1 MTSRI
6 ASFGS
11 NAHHTAQEL
20 LPWFVMGT
28 LDEDDHAM
36 VEAHVRACLICQREL
51 EWQEQL
57 RAAHDDRVPDFDADR
72 ALAKLRIRIANST
85 PKPAPRSAPWEMPWR
100 RPWTQWALAAQF
112 IAIVALG
119 TVAISARRDAAVD
132 PPVYKALGQPVAAQT
147 TARLVVVFA
156 PHATEAEIRAIL
168 RRSGTRIVD
177 GPTSTDA
184 YVLAAA
190 PEGAQHA
197 LDVLRAEGSVQLAQS
212 LMTTGE
218 VH

>member
-36 VEAHVRACLICQREL
+36 VEAHVRTCLICQREL

-72 ALAKLRIRIANST
+72 ALAKLRIRIANSA
-85 PKPAPRSAPWEMPWR
+85 PKPAPRAAPWQMPWR

-112 IAIVALG
+112 VA
-119 TVAISARRDAAVD
+119 TDA
-132 PPVYKALGQPVAAQT
+132 
-147 TARLVVVFA
+147 
-156 PHATEAEIRAIL
+156 HATDSMRL
-168 RRSGTRIVD
+168 RGTGHSATR
-177 GPTSTDA
+177 
-184 YVLAAA
+184 
-190 PEGAQHA
+190 
-197 LDVLRAEGSVQLAQS
+197 
-212 LMTTGE
+212 
-218 VH
+218 

>member
-11 NAHHTAQEL
+11 TVHHTAQEL

-36 VEAHVRACLICQREL
+36 VEAHVRSCLICQREL

-57 RAAHDDRVPDFDADR
+57 RAAHDDRVPHFDVDR
-72 ALAKLRIRIANST
+72 ALAALRLRIVNSA
-85 PKPAPRSAPWEMPWR
+85 PAPAPRFASWKILWR
-100 RPWTQWALAAQF
+100 RPWMQWALAAQF
-112 IAIVALG
+112 VVIVVLG
-119 TVAISARRDAAVD
+119 AVAVSARKDA
-132 PPVYKALGQPVAAQT
+132 PVYHALGQPGAAQGA
-147 TARLVVVFA
+147 ARLVVVFA
-156 PHATEAEIRAIL
+156 PQATEAEIRSIL

-197 LDVLRAEGSVQLAQS
+197 LDVLRAEGVVQLAQS
-212 LMTTGE
+212 LTTGE

>member
-6 ASFGS
+6 ASFGPT
-11 NAHHTAQEL
+11 AHHTVQEL
-20 LPWFVMGT
+20 LPWFVMGA
-28 LDEDDHAM
+28 LDEHDHAT
-36 VEAHVRACLICQREL
+36 VEAHLRICLICQREL

-57 RAAHDDRVPDFDADR
+57 REANDDRVPRFDVDR
-72 ALAKLRIRIANST
+72 ALAALRRRIANSA
-85 PKPAPRSAPWEMPWR
+85 PARPRFASWQNLSR

-112 IAIVALG
+112 VVIVALG
-119 TVAISARRDAAVD
+119 AVAVSARKDVAVD
-132 PPVYKALGQPVAAQT
+132 TPVFTALAQRGAAQG

-156 PHATEAEIRAIL
+156 PRATEEEIRAIL

-177 GPTSTDA
+177 GPTATDA

-190 PEGAQHA
+190 TQDAQHA
-197 LDVLRAEGSVQLAQS
+197 LAVLRAEGSVQLAQS
-212 LMTTGE
+212 LTTGE

>member
-11 NAHHTAQEL
+11 NVHLTMQEL
-20 LPWFVMGT
+20 LPWFVMGA

-36 VEAHVRACLICQREL
+36 VEAHVRTCLICQREL

-57 RAAHDDRVPDFDADR
+57 RAAHDDRVPAFDVDQ
-72 ALAKLRIRIANST
+72 ALAKLKMRIANS
-85 PKPAPRSAPWEMPWR
+85 APRAPRFAALQFLWR

-112 IAIVALG
+112 AVIVALG
-119 TVAISARRDAAVD
+119 VAISVHKEA
-132 PPVYKALGQPVAAQT
+132 PVYQALGQPGAAAQA

-156 PHATEAEIRAIL
+156 PQATEAEIRGIL
-168 RRSGTRIVD
+168 QRSGTRIVD

-197 LDVLRAEGSVQLAQS
+197 LEVLRAERSVQLAQS
-212 LMTTGE
+212 LTGE

>member
-6 ASFGS
+6 ANFGS
-11 NAHHTAQEL
+11 SAHHTAQEL

-28 LDEDDHAM
+28 LDEHDRSM
-36 VEAHVRACLICQREL
+36 VEAHLRTCLICQREL

-57 RAAHDDRVPDFDADR
+57 RAAHDDSVPPFDVDR
-72 ALAKLRIRIANST
+72 ALAKLRIRIANSA
-85 PKPAPRSAPWEMPWR
+85 PEPAPRSAPWQITWR

-112 IAIVALG
+112 VVIIALG
-119 TVAISARRDAAVD
+119 AVAVSSRKDA
-132 PPVYKALGQPVAAQT
+132 PVYRALGQSSAAQAA
-147 TARLVVVFA
+147 ARLVVVFA
-156 PHATEAEIRAIL
+156 PQATEVEIRGIL

-184 YVLAAA
+184 YVLAAV
-190 PEGAQHA
+190 PEDAQHA
-197 LDVLRAEGSVQLAQS
+197 LDVLRTEGSVQLAQS
-212 LMTTGE
+212 LTTGE

>member
-6 ASFGS
+6 ANFGS
-11 NAHHTAQEL
+11 SVHQMAQEL

-28 LDEDDHAM
+28 LGEDEHAM
-36 VEAHVRACLICQREL
+36 VEAHVRGCLICQREL

-57 RAAHDDRVPDFDADR
+57 RAAHDDHVPDFDVDR
-72 ALAKLRIRIANST
+72 ALAALRLRIANS
-85 PKPAPRSAPWEMPWR
+85 APPTQRSGAWQTLWR

-112 IAIVALG
+112 VVIVALG
-119 TVAISARRDAAVD
+119 AVAVSARKDAPA
-132 PPVYKALGQPVAAQT
+132 YHALGQSGTAAQA

-156 PHATEAEIRAIL
+156 PQATEAEIRAIL

-177 GPTSTDA
+177 GPTLTDA

-212 LMTTGE
+212 LTTGE

>member
-11 NAHHTAQEL
+11 SVHHTVQEL

-28 LDEDDHAM
+28 LDEDDHVM

-57 RAAHDDRVPDFDADR
+57 RAAHDDHVPAFDVDR
-72 ALAKLRIRIANST
+72 ALAALRQRIANSA
-85 PKPAPRSAPWEMPWR
+85 PAPAPRFAAWQTFWR
-100 RPWTQWALAAQF
+100 RPWMQWALAAQF
-112 IAIVALG
+112 AVIVALG
-119 TVAISARRDAAVD
+119 AVTVSVYRDA
-132 PPVYKALGQPVAAQT
+132 PVYHALGQPGVIANG

-156 PHATEAEIRAIL
+156 PQASEAQIRGIL

-197 LDVLRAEGSVQLAQS
+197 LDVLRAEGAVQLAQS
-212 LMTTGE
+212 LTTGE